1 MRTTYTPVAA
11 RHPLLHLC
19 GEEILVEGGA
29 ASHSDVADTNCNQG
43 ESSNNNVSGDIYR
56 ILTEG

>member
-29 ASHSDVADTNCNQG
+29 ASHSDVANTNCNQG